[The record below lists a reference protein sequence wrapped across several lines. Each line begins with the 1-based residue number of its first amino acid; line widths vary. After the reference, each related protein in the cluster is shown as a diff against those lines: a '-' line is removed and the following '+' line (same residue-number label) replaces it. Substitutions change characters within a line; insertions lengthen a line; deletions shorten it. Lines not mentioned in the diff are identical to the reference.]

1 MTSEGNPAERW
12 ATEVMAGRFAD
23 EILPELRNI
32 PGFDRY
38 GDTPTLHHFTKRSA
52 VFRCEAGDRAFA
64 VRLAGPD
71 MPKRHTPEAAFQSL
85 TQLRA
90 SDPSQQRVPV
100 PRPVASLPHLG
111 VLVTEWIDA
120 PTVWSMARPHR
131 RSDGLAA
138 AFAALDWL
146 EAFHCTEPA
155 RVQALDLRNRV
166 EMARRALEKN
176 RHLLNTDDR
185 RRCDG
190 GLARLGD
197 LVKRIDGCPVP
208 FRRLHD
214 DASPSNF
221 LFTGGRAIG
230 FDFHAR
236 AFGDPLVDYS
246 RFLVDVDV
254 RLNTHAAAAPPLGI
268 DEALQSR
275 VLAMP
280 YVAESSHPAMRLRFY
295 LLTLAL
301 SMFAWRMHPPGRAV
315 DQRPRFRSLIEALT
329 DGEAAARSPS

>member
-1 MTSEGNPAERW
+1 
-12 ATEVMAGRFAD
+12 MAGRFAD
-23 EILPELRNI
+23 DILPELRHI
-32 PGFDRY
+32 PGFERC
-38 GDTPTLHHFTKRSA
+38 GDIPKLHHFTKRSA

-71 MPKRHTPEAAFQSL
+71 MPKRHTPEAAFQLL

-90 SDPSQQRVPV
+90 CDPSQQRVPV

-120 PTVWSMARPHR
+120 PTVLSMARPHR

-155 RVQALDLRNRV
+155 RTRALDLRNRV
-166 EMARRALEKN
+166 EMARRALERKPE
-176 RHLLNTDDR
+176 LPEADDR
-185 RRCDG
+185 KRCDG
-190 GLARLGD
+190 GLARLAELAIRLG
-197 LVKRIDGCPVP
+197 GCPVP

-221 LFTGGRAIG
+221 LFSGGRAIG
-230 FDFHAR
+230 FDFHAS
-236 AFGDPLVDYS
+236 AFGDPLVDYA
-246 RFLVDVDV
+246 RFLVDIDV
-254 RLNTHAAAAPPLGI
+254 RLNTHATAAPPLGI

-280 YVAESSHPAMRLRFY
+280 YLAETPQPATRLRFH
-295 LLTLAL
+295 LLAL
-301 SMFAWRMHPPGRAV
+301 ALAMYAWRMQTPGRAV

-329 DGEAAARSPS
+329 DGEAADRSLP